1 MLPDKLRWDLEL
13 WYQGGPKFKGGPMNP
28 NDAMVYILYT
38 KTVQDVYN
46 WCKQNVYKLYPIFW
60 QTFVYILYTKSKDLW
75 QLNFDNKM

>member
-38 KTVQDVYN
+38 KLYKMYTTDVYKMYTN
-46 WCKQNVYKLYPIFW
+46 CIPYFDKL
-60 QTFVYILYTKSKDLW
+60 LYTFCIQNQKIYGS
-75 QLNFDNKM
+75 